1 MQTDGSENQSSARIA
16 LARILVVDLAA
27 KFFQCTAFS
36 FRFENSSLERSWTR
50 RFATTLLFAGAN
62 LRASH
67 RAMSIFDRVEQ
78 SLPRELAIHR
88 LRTRI
93 LDRYADSARPMAQGH
108 RGGDFVYILTTRSAG
123 PRECLL
129 QIDIAHAEPRHPL
142 RDEVSCHLLDKI
154 DELQELSATAFILQP
169 IAPTLCQRR

>member
-1 MQTDGSENQSSARIA
+1 
-16 LARILVVDLAA
+16 
-27 KFFQCTAFS
+27 
-36 FRFENSSLERSWTR
+36 
-50 RFATTLLFAGAN
+50 
-62 LRASH
+62 
-67 RAMSIFDRVEQ
+67 MSIFDRVEQ

-129 QIDIAHAEPRHPL
+129 KIDIAHAEPRHPL
-142 RDEVSCHLLDKI
+142 RDKVSCHLLDKI
-154 DELQELSATAFILQP
+154 DELQELSATAFIAQP